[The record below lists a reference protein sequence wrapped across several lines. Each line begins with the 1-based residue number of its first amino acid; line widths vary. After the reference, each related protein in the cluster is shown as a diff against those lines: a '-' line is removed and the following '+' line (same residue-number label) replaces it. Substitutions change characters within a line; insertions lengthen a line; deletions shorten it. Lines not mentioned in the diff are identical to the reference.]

1 MDLFET
7 IIFEFL
13 LGYILQAFTFILGVF
28 AFNRQKIVLKKYI
41 LVSIVVSVSYYL
53 VRLLPISFGVHTII
67 CLILM
72 FLVCIF
78 IFKMPIYATIR
89 STLLITVLL
98 LSSEMAN
105 VWLMISI
112 LGQEKFE
119 QKMSIPLEKAIVG
132 LPSALTFAILILLS
146 YFIFTKSRD
155 HSAGPHNPFIKL
167 FKR

>member
-7 IIFEFL
+7 IVFEFIF
-13 LGYILQAFTFILGVF
+13 GYILQGFAFILGIF
-28 AFNRQKIVLKKYI
+28 AFNRKKIVLKEYI
-41 LVSIVVSVSYYL
+41 LVSIVISFIYYL

-67 CLILM
+67 SLILL

-78 IFKMPIYATIR
+78 IFKMPIYTTIR
-89 STLLITVLL
+89 STLLVTVLL

-119 QKMSIPLEKAIVG
+119 QMMSVPIEKAIIG
-132 LPSALTFAILILLS
+132 IPSAFTFASLILLS
-146 YFIFTKSRD
+146 YFIFTKSKN
-155 HSAGPHNPFIKL
+155 HSAGSNNPFVKL
-167 FKR
+167 LK

>member
-13 LGYILQAFTFILGVF
+13 FGYILQAFAFILGVF

-41 LVSIVVSVSYYL
+41 IVSIIVSVIYYL

-67 CLILM
+67 SLILL
-72 FLVCIF
+72 FFVCIL

-89 STLLITVLL
+89 STLFVTVLL

-105 VWLMISI
+105 VWIMINI
-112 LGQEKFE
+112 LGKEKFE
-119 QKMSIPLEKAIVG
+119 QMMSVPSEKAIVG
-132 LPSALTFAILILLS
+132 LPSAFAFALLIFIS
-146 YFIFTKSRD
+146 YFIFTKSRNTG
-155 HSAGPHNPFIKL
+155 SRNPL
-167 FKR
+167 